1 MSMILT
7 IALDDVQCYLHTL
20 VCFFVVLRKYEM
32 WLGAPMAGK
41 MTSTIAAS
49 DYQIKKF
56 DVLIIQCTVHCIAQ
70 CCAHNN
76 TNTYRCLCVCL
87 SPVSS
92 NLQSILA
99 LPARFEWISKIIH
112 CATLCMM
119 LACLCI
125 WHRLAYTRA
134 NNVFL
139 VHFLTD
145 YELFSCFGWFKPNTQ
160 WTNARMKCKNKL
172 KQKKERR
179 KHNSKKSSKYT
190 TYCKRLDCL
199 FGNWTK
205 RVGLDIN
212 ESKDDRTKE
221 TK

>member
-1 MSMILT
+1 MMFSAISTLSFASLLFCANTKSDWEPQWREKWLLQLLQAIIRSKSLT
-7 IALDDVQCYLHTL
+7 YLSFNALHTAQHSA
-20 VCFFVVLRKYEM
+20 VH
-32 WLGAPMAGK
+32 
-41 MTSTIAAS
+41 TI
-49 DYQIKKF
+49 IRTH
-56 DVLIIQCTVHCIAQ
+56 TVACV
-70 CCAHNN
+70 
-76 TNTYRCLCVCL
+76 CVCL

-172 KQKKERR
+172 KQTKER
-179 KHNSKKSSKYT
+179 KKTQQQKRAANTRRIAS
-190 TYCKRLDCL
+190 RLDCL